1 MAERPKV
8 LIVDDEALMGLLYQ
22 RHIEKAGYSFASAK
36 SAEEGLELIARD
48 KPALIVLDVI
58 LPATD
63 GLAALRTLKSSAAT
77 KDIPV
82 IVVTAATLKE
92 HYATLKEAIA
102 SGASTF
108 LTKPLGPDKLVAEIK
123 KLAPIAE

>member
-1 MAERPKV
+1 MTERPKI

-22 RHIEKAGYSFASAK
+22 KHIENAGYAFASAK
-36 SAEEGLELIARD
+36 SAEEGLELVAKE

-58 LPATD
+58 LPTTD
-63 GLAALRTLKSSAAT
+63 GLAALRRLKGTPAT

-82 IVVTAATLKE
+82 IVITTASLNE

-102 SGASTF
+102 SGAATF
-108 LTKPLGPDKLVAEIK
+108 LTKPFGPDKLVAEIK
-123 KLAPIAE
+123 RLVPV